1 MTIWNPELVDSG
13 PLFLEITRA
22 LESDIRGGRLRTGD
36 RLPTHRELA
45 ERLGV
50 NVGTVSRAYA
60 EGRRRGLIRGEVG
73 RGTFVAG
80 ESATPLRPIDP
91 TLESDTIDLGIN
103 LPLSEPGPDL
113 RAALRALAE
122 APNLEHRLS
131 YRDPGGAARTREAGA
146 TWLRRC
152 GLDFSPSQVVVCS
165 GSQHAILVA
174 LASVVGPG
182 EEVLCETL
190 TYPGFIGVARL
201 LGLRLRPVDSD
212 AEGIVPESLEAACVA
227 HRPRLL
233 YCMPRLHN
241 PTTAVTTATRRARI
255 AEIAQ
260 SHDLTLVEDDVQLG
274 MLEED
279 DGPKFSEL
287 APDHVISIVGLSKTL
302 MPGLRISFVAGAEHR
317 AARLGEI
324 VWSSIWMASPLGAE
338 LAAEWIGDGSCD
350 RVIAGRRREM
360 TERHAIAASTLEGLR
375 YATRPFAYHVW
386 LELPQPWRADA
397 FAEALARRGVVVTPA
412 SAFLAAPS
420 PAPEAV
426 RVSLSGPRDRAT
438 LRRGLERIREL
449 ASSLPDATP
458 VRL

>member
-1 MTIWNPELVDSG
+1 MTMWIPELVEAG

-22 LESDIRGGRLRTGD
+22 LESDVRGGRLRPGD

-80 ESATPLRPIDP
+80 EEAPPLRPVDP
-91 TLESDTIDLGIN
+91 TLESDTIDLGVN

-113 RAALRALAE
+113 RAALRELAE
-122 APNLEHRLS
+122 APDIEHRLS

-146 TWLRRC
+146 SWLRRC

-182 EEVLCETL
+182 EEVLCEAL
-190 TYPGFIGVARL
+190 TYPGFIGTARL
-201 LGLRLRPVDSD
+201 LGLRLRPLDVD
-212 AEGIVPESLEAACVA
+212 AEGIIPESLEAACIA

-233 YCMPRLHN
+233 YCMPRLNN
-241 PTTAVTTATRRARI
+241 PTTSVTTAARRARI
-255 AEIAQ
+255 AEIARA
-260 SHDLTLVEDDVQLG
+260 HDLTLVEDDVQLG

-279 DGPKFSEL
+279 CGPVLSEL
-287 APDHVISIVGLSKTL
+287 APDHVITIVGLSKTL
-302 MPGLRISFVAGAEHR
+302 MPGLRISFVAGAQHR

-338 LAAEWIGDGSCD
+338 LAATWIEDGSCD
-350 RVIAGRRREM
+350 RVVAARRREM
-360 TERHAIAASTLEGLR
+360 TERHALMASALEGLR
-375 YATRPFAYHVW
+375 YATRPFAYHAW
-386 LELPQPWRADA
+386 LELPHAWRADA
-397 FAEALARRGVVVTPA
+397 FAEALAQRGVVVTPA
-412 SAFLAAPS
+412 SAFLPGPG
-420 PAPEAV
+420 PAPEAI

-438 LRRGLERIREL
+438 LQRGLERIREL
-449 ASSLPDATP
+449 ALSPPEATP